1 MSDQES
7 IIDYFN
13 QIQTLVNSMKAYN
26 EVLSNRQIVDK
37 VMRILTPYFDHIVV
51 TIKESKDLDSMKVEY

>member
-7 IIDYFN
+7 ITDYFN

-26 EVLSNRQIVDK
+26 EVLLDQSNPN
-37 VMRILTPYFDHIVV
+37 TC
-51 TIKESKDLDSMKVEY
+51 